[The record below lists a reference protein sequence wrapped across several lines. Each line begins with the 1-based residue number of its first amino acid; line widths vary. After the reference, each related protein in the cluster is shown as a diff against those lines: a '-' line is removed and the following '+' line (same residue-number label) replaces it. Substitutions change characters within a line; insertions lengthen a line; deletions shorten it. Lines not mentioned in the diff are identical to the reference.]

1 MNGNKKFLAL
11 AVLCAVASV
20 GFVLP
25 ASAEETM
32 QHDLDEVI
40 VEADKDALP
49 GGYVK
54 TKGNV
59 GILGKKDVMDVPYT
73 QMNFTRQNI
82 EDFGG
87 LIRR

>member
-1 MNGNKKFLAL
+1 MNGNKKILAL

-40 VEADKDALP
+40 VEADRDALP
-49 GGYVK
+49 GGLVR
-54 TKGNV
+54 T
-59 GILGKKDVMDVPYT
+59 T
-73 QMNFTRQNI
+73 A
-82 EDFGG
+82 G
-87 LIRR
+87 LVSWAIKVSWIFLIPK

>member
-40 VEADKDALP
+40 VEADRDALP
-49 GGYVK
+49 GGFVK
-54 TKGNV
+54 TKGSL
-59 GILGKKDVMDVPYT
+59 GILGDKSILDVPFSQT
-73 QMNFTRQNI
+73 NI
-82 EDFGG
+82 SSKS
-87 LIRR
+87 L

>member
-1 MNGNKKFLAL
+1 MNGKKKFLAM

-40 VEADKDALP
+40 VEADRDALP
-49 GGYVK
+49 GGFIANNDRVAFWAISK
-54 TKGNV
+54 QSMCLLLRKNT
-59 GILGKKDVMDVPYT
+59 LKKPS
-73 QMNFTRQNI
+73 
-82 EDFGG
+82 
-87 LIRR
+87 